1 MLPIKPDAAEEDS
14 TSPVKVEV
22 PTTVKSVL
30 ILASPPIDKSP
41 VVSVT
46 SPLGTD
52 MLPDPSILIP
62 SVGEVIV
69 KLVALTVLGTEFPIG
84 ELSIAVP
91 VILPPVIAAIG
102 IVVVPL
108 N

>member
-1 MLPIKPDAAEEDS
+1 M
-14 TSPVKVEV
+14 

-30 ILASPPIDKSP
+30 ILASPPTVKSP
-41 VVSVT
+41 VVNVT
-46 SPLGTD
+46 FPLGTD
-52 MLPDPSILIP
+52 MPPEPSILMP

-69 KLVALTVLGTEFPIG
+69 KLVALTVFGTELPIG

-102 IVVVPL
+102 IVVIPL